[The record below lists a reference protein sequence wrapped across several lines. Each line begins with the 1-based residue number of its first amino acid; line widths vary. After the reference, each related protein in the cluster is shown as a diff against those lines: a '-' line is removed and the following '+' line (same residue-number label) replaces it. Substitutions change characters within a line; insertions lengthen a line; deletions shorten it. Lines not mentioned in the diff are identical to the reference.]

1 MAIYN
6 ADLMKVLAATGTF
19 RVLQTA
25 LDTCITAIK
34 EGKECELPKIV
45 MTAEKATINEF
56 SNPYARA
63 KAIAAY
69 EMAAKVA
76 DVNVKACFMT
86 KDWEKYVPLT
96 AASHDMMRTAAKL
109 VDEAREMEKA
119 DDTVKRAPHSKD
131 GAILSKTKLISK
143 PE

>member
-1 MAIYN
+1 
-6 ADLMKVLAATGTF
+6 
-19 RVLQTA
+19 
-25 LDTCITAIK
+25 
-34 EGKECELPKIV
+34 

-56 SNPYARA
+56 CNPYARA

-86 KDWEKYVPLT
+86 KEWEKYVPLT
-96 AASHDMMRTAAKL
+96 AASHDLMRTAAKL

-119 DDTVKRAPHSKD
+119 NDTVLRMPHGKD
-131 GAILSKTKLISK
+131 GEILVKCDLISK
-143 PE
+143 PGPQEQPQ